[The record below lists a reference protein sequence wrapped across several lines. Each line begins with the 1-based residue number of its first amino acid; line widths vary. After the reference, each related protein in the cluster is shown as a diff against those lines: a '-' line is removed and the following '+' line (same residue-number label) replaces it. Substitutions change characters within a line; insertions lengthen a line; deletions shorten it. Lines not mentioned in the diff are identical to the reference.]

1 MQTMRLYTLGEST
14 IDFDP
19 SVPCIVVKQIGF
31 LTSDEFREIQEK
43 GLDLYAV
50 KKKEYGKLAW
60 LSNIQESDAVEME
73 SLKWAVEE
81 LTPRCYQAGNRYSAV
96 VLPEEEYSMAS
107 MNAETFEE
115 NMDQKEPLLNIR
127 RFKDEELAKAW
138 LREVLH
144 G

>member
-1 MQTMRLYTLGEST
+1 MQTIRLYTLGEST

-43 GLDLYAV
+43 ALDLYVV

-73 SLKWAVEE
+73 SLKWAAED
-81 LTPRCYQAGNRYSAV
+81 LTPRSYQAGNRYSAV
-96 VLPEEEYSMAS
+96 VLPEEEYTMAS
-107 MNAETFEE
+107 MNAEIYTEE
-115 NMDQKEPLLNIR
+115 SVRKANEQKIETR
-127 RFKDEELAKAW
+127 MFKDEASAKMW
-138 LREVLH
+138 LRMVE
-144 G
+144 